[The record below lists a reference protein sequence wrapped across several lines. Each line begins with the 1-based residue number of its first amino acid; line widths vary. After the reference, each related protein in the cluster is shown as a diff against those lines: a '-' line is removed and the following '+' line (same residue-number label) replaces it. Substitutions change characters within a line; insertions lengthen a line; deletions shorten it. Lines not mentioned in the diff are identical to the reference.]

1 MRKRVKVPKGKL
13 KEVTSRDINLYD
25 TAGKRND
32 LSYLLQYHTSN
43 RSLTMIFNLANP
55 TDLAKTQM
63 TAFLNSHRKP
73 QNQKITE
80 LSMND
85 FIEICQGIM
94 TKASKNSDLSIG
106 SLKKNK
112 TGALVDK
119 IKNDIKT
126 SSFHRSR
133 TFKTSVISHLD
144 EIIYIV
150 DEGKRIPI
158 IGYIDGKLL
167 CFLWDSIMNILMQ
180 FDEYS
185 VQNVLRISNSMLG
198 KFFFA
203 KLFTKLKTQLRIDQ
217 FEITEE
223 SLTLGIDPEFLA
235 YEKAGKG
242 GLADYSESVNPRH
255 IVSAG
260 GGEIGTDCGSL
271 GEFRPKPSTT
281 AYGLTQNIKELITR
295 LNTQMHREYEKD
307 LFIEVGGGCV
317 DEIGGHI
324 HFGHPMFLH
333 IGESEIMPLTDI
345 LDDFLYFPIKKNMY
359 GGIRLWSEI
368 EEIECEIDD
377 YEERNSPISSNKEI
391 TKILKKTKLDEKD
404 AFSDYED
411 VGDDKYREQ
420 NWGIEYRSLPSFIG
434 DFDFTHLVL
443 KLAKNICL
451 KYLRSLKDGGS
462 IEYEKPPEKKDYA
475 EFLSKNE
482 VNTLWEY
489 IYGHKKDLFL
499 KDMIKNWNVELGVHF
514 KVILRDMYGT
524 NLHMYTDNYSSIM
537 KRVFKKEMKKR
548 EKGSFEILLASGLS
562 QMVDR
567 TSFMIGDKQM
577 INWIPETNTT
587 SEKIK
592 SWVSR
597 ISANY
602 DAVAWTPVL
611 PYKVYPNGQRG
622 MSKIYRNLVFDLTK
636 TYFDKRYNTLEKWT
650 TIFKGLLH
658 TSRMQL
664 ERKKKKSSSRNRV
677 WDIVASQEES
687 VEVGMDMNVSQ
698 ENTRPMT
705 MPRIVRR
712 QGEASTF
719 FEYDSDSEEPD

>member
-1 MRKRVKVPKGKL
+1 MRKKVKVPKGKL
-13 KEVTSRDINLYD
+13 KEVTSRNVNLYD
-25 TAGKRND
+25 TAGHRND
-32 LSYLLQYHTSN
+32 LSYLLQHHASN
-43 RSLTMIFNLANP
+43 RSLAMILNLANP
-55 TDLAKTQM
+55 TDLAKAQM
-63 TAFLNSHRKP
+63 NVFLKNHTKP
-73 QNQKITE
+73 RNQKITE

-85 FIEICQGIM
+85 FIEICQEIM
-94 TKASKNSDLSIG
+94 TKASKNSDLNIG

-112 TGALVDK
+112 TGVLVEK
-119 IKNDIKT
+119 IKNDIKAN
-126 SSFHRSR
+126 SFHRSR
-133 TFKTSVISHLD
+133 TFKASIISHLD
-144 EIIYIV
+144 EIIYII

-167 CFLWDSIMNILMQ
+167 CFIWDSIMNILMQ
-180 FDEYS
+180 FSEYS
-185 VQNVLRISNSMLG
+185 LHNVQHISNSNFG

-203 KLFTKLKTQLRIDQ
+203 VLFTKLKTQLRIDQ
-217 FEITEE
+217 FEVTEE

-235 YEKAGKG
+235 YEKAGKS
-242 GLADYSESVNPRH
+242 GLADYSENVNPRH
-255 IVSAG
+255 IISQG
-260 GGEIGTDCGSL
+260 GGEIGTDCGTL

-281 AYGLTQNIKELITR
+281 AYGLTQNIKKLITR

-368 EEIECEIDD
+368 DEIECEIDD
-377 YEERNSPISSNKEI
+377 YEERNSPISSNREI

-411 VGDDKYREQ
+411 VSDDKYREQ
-420 NWGIEYRSLPSFIG
+420 DWGIEYRSLPSFIG
-434 DFDFTHLVL
+434 DETFTHLVL
-443 KLAKNICL
+443 KLAKSITL
-451 KYLRSLKDGGS
+451 KYLRSLKDGGT

-499 KDMIKNWNVELGVHF
+499 KDMIKNWNVELGIHF
-514 KVILRDMYGT
+514 KIVLRDMHGS
-524 NLHMYTDNYSSIM
+524 NLHMYTDNYASIM
-537 KRVFKKEMKKR
+537 KRVFKEEIKKK
-548 EKGSFEILLASGLS
+548 EKGSFRIILATGID

-577 INWIPETNTT
+577 INWIPSYEENTPETKN
-587 SEKIK
+587 
-592 SWVSR
+592 WLNR
-597 ISANY
+597 FSANY

-611 PYKVYPNGQRG
+611 PYKIYPNGQRG

-636 TYFDKRYNTLEKWT
+636 TYFDKRYDTLEKWT
-650 TIFKGLLH
+650 TIFKELYQGYLK
-658 TSRMQL
+658 QQG
-664 ERKKKKSSSRNRV
+664 KKKSSSRDRI
-677 WDIVASQEES
+677 WDVVARPPSES
-687 VEVGMDMNVSQ
+687 G
-698 ENTRPMT
+698 TY
-705 MPRIVRR
+705 
-712 QGEASTF
+712 
-719 FEYDSDSEEPD
+719 FEYDRNSAGEEPE